1 MSQLAA
7 ALADLGALRAELQQL
22 RHERDAL
29 AARVL
34 ELEQQVASPSSVA
47 PLQAAASF
55 EESFRVEQSRAKRQ
69 RLALSVALVELDG
82 IQDLRDRLG
91 HSAGEEALAH
101 LARVLERALRP
112 TDVVSAVDGLA
123 FGLLLT
129 ATSLEQALTAV
140 TRLQQDFAQA
150 PLDTGHGQEALTFS
164 AGLVQWRTD
173 EALGDLLSR
182 ASRALGLARRGGV
195 AKVVVG

>member
-1 MSQLAA
+1 MSELAA
-7 ALADLGALRAELQQL
+7 ALAELGALRAELQQL
-22 RHERDAL
+22 RRERDAL
-29 AARVL
+29 AARIL
-34 ELEQQVASPSSVA
+34 ALEQQVASPSNAA
-47 PLQAAASF
+47 PPPAAASF

-69 RLALSVALVELDG
+69 RLALSVALVELDRV
-82 IQDLRDRLG
+82 QELRDRLG

-101 LARVLERALRP
+101 LARVLERSLRP
-112 TDVVSAVDGLA
+112 TDVVAAVDGLA

-150 PLDTGHGQEALTFS
+150 PLDTGHGQEVLTFS